1 MIRILY
7 LFLIFI
13 SISYG
18 NEDLLIQK
26 QNVLYVQNLIEKE
39 EAIAKNFEKYL
50 LTEFAIPSINNL
62 LTNDYL
68 GVNFS
73 TSNMMGNSIDFQ
85 DASNLKIKY
94 SITRAELLNSKNYIF
109 QIYTRELYRDYT
121 TVNSVY
127 KGDKLDLD
135 NSYVGFTLKSS
146 EAKNI
151 LNILK
156 SGKKINKSCKTIDK
170 NNYCINDS
178 NTRNIRYYFDDSNWI
193 EYSIKDFENGNVVVS
208 DTVVLNK
215 TEVQNLK
222 IGTHILIKNNGRYI
236 KFVDNKFLE
245 VN

>member
-68 GVNFS
+68 GANFS
-73 TSNMMGNSIDFQ
+73 TSNMMGNSIDFL

-94 SITRAELLNSKNYIF
+94 SITRAELNYIS

-121 TVNSVY
+121 YTT
-127 KGDKLDLD
+127 D

-178 NTRNIRYYFDDSNWI
+178 NTRNIRYYFSDLNWI

-208 DTVVLNK
+208 DKSVIEPKPK

>member
-68 GVNFS
+68 GANFS
-73 TSNMMGNSIDFQ
+73 TSNMMGNSIDFL

-94 SITRAELLNSKNYIF
+94 SITRAELLNSKNYIS

-121 TVNSVY
+121 YTT
-127 KGDKLDLD
+127 D

-193 EYSIKDFENGNVVVS
+193 EYGKKDFENGNVVVS

-222 IGTHILIKNNGRYI
+222 IGTHILIKNRRYI